1 MIVNYLASIFKRKR
15 LPKRKYHDGDAVQFD
30 FKPSSIDIDSQ
41 EVTLVGVV
49 SGVLY
54 EDNGI
59 RYKIQLRDNK
69 RGIFGDIIIPED
81 MIKGK
86 IEG

>member
-1 MIVNYLASIFKRKR
+1 MWEQMILRKKKII
-15 LPKRKYHDGDAVQFD
+15 PKRKYHDGDTIQFD
-30 FKPSSIDIDSQ
+30 FKPGSIDIDSQ

-59 RYKIQLRDNK
+59 HYKIQLRDNK
-69 RGIFGDIIIPED
+69 REIFGDIIVPED

-86 IEG
+86 IE